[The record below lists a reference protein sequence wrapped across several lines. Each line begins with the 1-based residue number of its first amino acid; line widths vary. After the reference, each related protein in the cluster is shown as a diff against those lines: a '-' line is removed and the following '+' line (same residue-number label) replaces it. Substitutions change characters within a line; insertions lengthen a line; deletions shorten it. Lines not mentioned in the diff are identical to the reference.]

1 MGWKYSRGMDI
12 FALVEESECR
22 CGVTAANRNLRHRK
36 DENPLLQFQ
45 VAVLEHF
52 EPGRGTCPLRAYRY
66 IGHLEAG
73 GLPPSMVTALAGDVE
88 YVDSVFAG
96 HQQTAAE
103 EDMGAPPLQHMEKSS
118 DQGQLRDLRDEGDDS
133 DPPWARAC
141 YPHNC
146 AVGRGPWQDRIDEV
160 PAGVNDIWADYVIVP
175 YVFDHDVDNARK
187 EAFRAAVVR
196 WHEGT
201 CVVLKEVLQIHV
213 SQPYIQVGIYDEN
226 TCWCQ
231 GQGYPGYRNGRP
243 RAIRIN
249 LGWCN
254 SLFYVGNMVHEIGHA
269 LGMNHEQKRPDAYQ
283 KFHGHGP
290 HIVVHWHNI
299 EANWRSQ
306 YTHNQH
312 TYTGSNYQGVGDSFH
327 GYAPYDYE
335 SIMHYPLTDA
345 YDPIEPAVAGLLG
358 NREYLS
364 EGDLSQVNDMYQ
376 CKEKLVRA
384 ITLRCAFEAD
394 LCDWRDV
401 GDSAE
406 AKWRVRTGA
415 ADSGGPGHGAGQTL
429 GYAWAEVLQ
438 HPGQAFVL
446 QSPYLDVTKHYKLR
460 FNFFSSVGMLEVD
473 YQDALGMTKKLWSNS
488 TASSEWTLKVL
499 YMDWGKAERHNQP
512 TSQAVTNIRPVRP
525 LAFKAGVIILP
536 TPPMK
541 LLNHYCIRDLPA
553 TQEASY
559 SYRKGRCC
567 RREHAALV
575 HYVRLQYQ
583 SLAASMAVGLSAVHS
598 PECSFLRRM
607 LEIIGCGTWRPRA
620 VCLDADEMRAHVA
633 APGEWPGE
641 VGDRHV
647 DAGVGTN
654 KLWSIDQELK
664 PAAAQPDPSWRI
676 EADAML
682 NEMRQLCSISL
693 STFQLENASVA
704 HGCDPRT
711 GRTGSLASGASH
723 PLRPVSREEVAC
735 VQLASGI
742 MLSQNEAG
750 ALLKAAG
757 NNKAPVAPIVL
768 LGSLVQDL
776 GCDLQST
783 VVKVQ
788 ELSDATPYSMETVD
802 VRPAPDSPFL
812 DIKRALSAFVHGGI
826 VALTGNH
833 ITDQLTKPPQTSLN
847 VLKVH
852 ASLPEVERLKSMV
865 CLKAI
870 STSATSSISV
880 SSEEMDYEAILDA
893 LEEDNYKDRA
903 HCSAV
908 EAIRKEAEMLLQ
920 TGTLRRV
927 AHQEIKDLEHPR
939 ALAFT
944 PLEHEL
950 HVAGALAVRFAAIV
964 NQSEASTHEKRETHL
979 GNLGIGLDEVNI
991 MDAHGGQDSTD
1002 TIVDGPSSKK
1012 GAFSQLISWFRNILD
1027 TLFTKKYDDARS
1039 RALRSHLHSHQM
1051 LTSSLLPA
1059 CLAALAIMAIGI
1071 FIARVRARSAP
1082 SASGFILVVGE

>member
-1 MGWKYSRGMDI
+1 MPDMSRTALQTVGIFLLFAHAASVARDSETASTTPTTTTVPPNRLPAWLGAAWVAPSFSDCTQCGFGSVQIRDVQCLAVFEEALLPPEVCENLPAPPTTKPCDCAVLPCNPALASKCPSQATCSAPDDLDRYFVELGCFKRVDGHEGPGREGKTAIDWSCMDYDGKLPCKSGVPFYSMRSNAMSPSLCYDFCTSKGMDI

-52 EPGRGTCPLRAYRY
+52 EPEKGTCPLRAYRY

-103 EDMGAPPLQHMEKSS
+103 EDMGAPELQDLEKSS
-118 DQGQLRDLRDEGDDS
+118 EQGQLRDLQDDGDVS
-133 DPPWARAC
+133 EPPWARAC

-146 AVGRGPWQDRIDEV
+146 AVGAGPWQDRIDEV

-175 YVFDHDVDNARK
+175 YVFEHDVDNARK

-231 GQGYPGYRNGRP
+231 GQGYPGYGNGGQP
-243 RAIRIN
+243 RAVRIN

-290 HIVVHWHNI
+290 HIVVHWDNI
-299 EANWRSQ
+299 EAGWRYQ
-306 YTHNQH
+306 YTHNRH

-364 EGDLSQVNDMYQ
+364 EGDLAQINDMYQ

-384 ITLRCAFEAD
+384 VTLRCAFEAD

-406 AKWRVRTGA
+406 AKWHVHTGA
-415 ADSGGPGHGAGQTL
+415 SDSGGPGRGAGQTL

-460 FNFFSSVGMLEVD
+460 FNFFSSLGMLEVD
-473 YQDALGMTKKLWSNS
+473 YQDALGMTKKLWSNR
-488 TASSEWTLKVL
+488 TASSEWTL
-499 YMDWGKAERHNQP
+499 Q
-512 TSQAVTNIRPVRP
+512 
-525 LAFKAGVIILP
+525 
-536 TPPMK
+536 
-541 LLNHYCIRDLPA
+541 
-553 TQEASY
+553 
-559 SYRKGRCC
+559 
-567 RREHAALV
+567 
-575 HYVRLQYQ
+575 
-583 SLAASMAVGLSAVHS
+583 
-598 PECSFLRRM
+598 
-607 LEIIGCGTWRPRA
+607 
-620 VCLDADEMRAHVA
+620 
-633 APGEWPGE
+633 
-641 VGDRHV
+641 
-647 DAGVGTN
+647 
-654 KLWSIDQELK
+654 
-664 PAAAQPDPSWRI
+664 
-676 EADAML
+676 
-682 NEMRQLCSISL
+682 
-693 STFQLENASVA
+693 
-704 HGCDPRT
+704 
-711 GRTGSLASGASH
+711 
-723 PLRPVSREEVAC
+723 
-735 VQLASGI
+735 
-742 MLSQNEAG
+742 
-750 ALLKAAG
+750 
-757 NNKAPVAPIVL
+757 
-768 LGSLVQDL
+768 
-776 GCDLQST
+776 
-783 VVKVQ
+783 
-788 ELSDATPYSMETVD
+788 
-802 VRPAPDSPFL
+802 
-812 DIKRALSAFVHGGI
+812 
-826 VALTGNH
+826 
-833 ITDQLTKPPQTSLN
+833 
-847 VLKVH
+847 
-852 ASLPEVERLKSMV
+852 
-865 CLKAI
+865 
-870 STSATSSISV
+870 
-880 SSEEMDYEAILDA
+880 
-893 LEEDNYKDRA
+893 
-903 HCSAV
+903 
-908 EAIRKEAEMLLQ
+908 
-920 TGTLRRV
+920 
-927 AHQEIKDLEHPR
+927 
-939 ALAFT
+939 
-944 PLEHEL
+944 EL

-964 NQSEASTHEKRETHL
+964 NQSEASEHHKGETH
-979 GNLGIGLDEVNI
+979 LGIGLDEVNI
-991 MDAHGGQDSTD
+991 MDAQGGHDSTE
-1002 TIVDGPSSKK
+1002 TSVDGPSSKK
-1012 GAFSQLISWFRNILD
+1012 GALSQLISWFRNILD
-1027 TLFTKKYDDARS
+1027 TLFTKKYDDASS
-1039 RALRSHLHSHQM
+1039 RALRSHLHSHQT

-1059 CLAALAIMAIGI
+1059 CLAALAIMFVGI